1 MNLKESFR
9 LQNKIDGFINEC
21 KSYLYNQS
29 NTTQVKETHNRK
41 KSNPEADN
49 EEMIVEKSSTYNV
62 EVTPNDIIKFA
73 MYLIEVKK
81 ELSNTISLTK
91 NMACAINID
100 DGVALNKRRQDL
112 ISLFNNLSNMKSY
125 ETTTQGRDYKFN
137 VAGDQVPYTYEV
149 KKVTTIDFDRNL
161 VKSFIKKLSLECDE
175 VSNTIDSEM
184 INCKVMFESNID
196 VNDTFEDVLDKFM
209 NNELS

>member
-9 LQNKIDGFINEC
+9 LQNKIESFINEC
-21 KSYLYNQS
+21 RSYLYSQS
-29 NTTQVKETHNRK
+29 NVTQVKETHNRK

-49 EEMIVEKSSTYNV
+49 EELVVEKNSTYNLKI
-62 EVTPNDIIKFA
+62 TPNDIIKFA

-91 NMACAINID
+91 NMVCAINID

-112 ISLFNNLSNMKSY
+112 IFLFNNLSNMKSN

-149 KKVTTIDFDRNL
+149 KKVTTIDFDRSL

-175 VSNTIDSEM
+175 VSNSIDSEM
-184 INCKVMFESNID
+184 INCKVNFEINID

-209 NNELS
+209 NNKLS